1 MAGYGQFCPV
11 AKAMELLDERWTMLV
26 IRELLM
32 GSKRFGDLQR
42 GVPRM
47 SPALLS
53 KRLHRLIRAGVIERS
68 ERGGSVLYTVTPAG
82 RELLPVVEAVGRW
95 GARWVPELGDADLDP
110 HLLLWDMHR
119 NLNVADLPDSG
130 AVLAFCF
137 PGLVGAPTRWWLV
150 AGPGGVDV
158 CDADPGQ
165 PVTVTMTAP
174 LPLLVRWWRG
184 DIGWSGA
191 LRTGLTVD
199 GPSWAR
205 RAVPTWFRLSA
216 FAGVPRPVR

>member
-1 MAGYGQFCPV
+1 MNKV
-11 AKAMELLDERWTMLV
+11 
-26 IRELLM
+26 
-32 GSKRFGDLQR
+32 
-42 GVPRM
+42 
-47 SPALLS
+47 
-53 KRLHRLIRAGVIERS
+53 
-68 ERGGSVLYTVTPAG
+68 
-82 RELLPVVEAVGRW
+82 
-95 GARWVPELGDADLDP
+95 
-110 HLLLWDMHR
+110 
-119 NLNVADLPDSG
+119 
-130 AVLAFCF
+130 AFCF

-158 CDADPGQ
+158 CDADPGR

-174 LPLLVRWWRG
+174 LPLLVRWWGG